1 MEPGWSADTLMVG
14 KKMIPEKFY
23 QYWQRKR
30 VLVRHKKE
38 TWALTLPAAW
48 ALAEPHWAD
57 WSAAKGRH
65 RNWFIDRKPGET
77 EWRDDT
83 VEIVHWQQHYKN
95 MAGHQPLKT
104 GRPCPDMRDHTEHPV
119 RVEID
124 GVEYPSLNEAHRQT
138 GVSPSTITSR
148 ARNPRYANYRRLD

>member
-1 MEPGWSADTLMVG
+1 
-14 KKMIPEKFY
+14 MIPKKFY
-23 QYWQRKR
+23 HYWLRKR

-38 TWALTLPAAW
+38 TWSLTLPAAW

-95 MAGHQPLKT
+95 MAGNQGAKK

-124 GVEYPSLNEAHRQT
+124 GVVYASLNEAHRET
-138 GVSPSTITSR
+138 GIAPSTITSR
-148 ARNPRYANYRRLD
+148 ARNPRYANYRRLDD